1 MLCLNQNSWGKSMKR
16 AFDVTP
22 KVAYVFGD
30 MTTGGHNLQAYK
42 TIIYSGAVDNC
53 LVISLSRSVENGLE
67 KKLAEVGISVQY
79 CEINKSNYFI
89 GIRSLRSIV
98 ENNGCS
104 IAHSNGLRSDLACYL
119 AFKNSETI
127 HVITLHN
134 FLKEDAYLRMNKY
147 KACLALMIQKY
158 VLKRSNHIIACSKTL
173 ANQMNQYIPG
183 LNISYIQNGVDL
195 DNFGVMDKNTLRLQ
209 YGFPEDELLFISTGS
224 MTKRKRIP
232 ETIEAFL
239 SAKLP
244 NSKLLIVGDGTY
256 LKEYR
261 ARYSK
266 YDNVEFL
273 GRRNDIKEL
282 LNICDVFVSSSES
295 EGLPLAVLEAISTG
309 KIVYLSDIPQ
319 HKEIVESLNYGN
331 LYHLGNQKELSS
343 LMNNT
348 VKNSACGINLANTS
362 FDIKVMGEKYK
373 NYYINLISN
382 TKK

>member
-1 MLCLNQNSWGKSMKR
+1 MLCLNQSLWGKNMKR
-16 AFDVTP
+16 ASDCAP
-22 KVAYVFGD
+22 KIAYIFGD

-53 LVISLSRSVENGLE
+53 IVISLSHSEENGLE
-67 KKLAEVGISVQY
+67 KKFDEVGIPVQY
-79 CEINKSNYFI
+79 CEIKKSNYFK
-89 GIRSLRSIV
+89 GLKRLRIIV

-104 IAHSNGLRSDLACYL
+104 IAHSNGLRSDSACYF
-119 AFKNSETI
+119 AFKKSKVI

-134 FLKEDAYLRMNKY
+134 FLKEDAHLRMNKY
-147 KACLALMIQKY
+147 KAQIALIIQKY
-158 VLKRSNHIIACSKTL
+158 ILKRSKYIIACSKTL
-173 ANQMNQYIPG
+173 ANQMTQYILG

-195 DNFGVMDKNTLRLQ
+195 DNFGVMDKNKLRLQ
-209 YGFPEDELLFISTGS
+209 YGYREDELLFISTGS

-261 ARYSK
+261 IRYSK
-266 YDNVEFL
+266 YENVEFL
-273 GRRNDIKEL
+273 GKRNDIKEL
-282 LNICDVFVSSSES
+282 LNISDVFVSSSES

-319 HKEIVESLNYGN
+319 HKEIVETLNYGN
-331 LYHLGNQKELSS
+331 LYHLGDQKELSC
-343 LMNNT
+343 LMKNT
-348 VKNSACGINLANTS
+348 VNISSSEINLAGTN

-373 NYYINLISN
+373 KYYNSICRGQDE
-382 TKK
+382 